1 MSVGWGINI
10 LSNRR
15 SNMGNQIRTF
25 PKHLFAGD
33 QTMSAIAL
41 NSATF
46 SHPSR
51 SRLNQRARLTRSLV
65 VLSLAI
71 VLGAGFAMKAGAGD
85 SLNSS
90 KAPSFTTITV
100 APGDTLWS
108 IASAASHGGD
118 VRGMAEEIISVNS
131 LSVPDVKAGQS
142 LRIPA

>member
-1 MSVGWGINI
+1 
-10 LSNRR
+10 
-15 SNMGNQIRTF
+15 MGNQIRTF
-25 PKHLFAGD
+25 PKDLFAGD

-46 SHPSR
+46 SLPSP
-51 SRLNQRARLTRSLV
+51 SRLNRRARLTRSLV

-108 IASAASHGGD
+108 IALAASHGGD

-131 LSVPDVKAGQS
+131 LLVPDVKAGQS
-142 LRIPA
+142 LRIPS

>member
-1 MSVGWGINI
+1 
-10 LSNRR
+10 
-15 SNMGNQIRTF
+15 
-25 PKHLFAGD
+25 
-33 QTMSAIAL
+33 MSAIAL

-51 SRLNQRARLTRSLV
+51 SRVNQRARLTRSLV